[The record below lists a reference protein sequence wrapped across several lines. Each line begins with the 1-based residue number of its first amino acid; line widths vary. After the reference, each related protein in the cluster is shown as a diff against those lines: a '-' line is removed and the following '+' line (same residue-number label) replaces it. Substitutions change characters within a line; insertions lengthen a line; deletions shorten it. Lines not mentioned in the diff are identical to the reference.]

1 MNRILA
7 LALLICFLAFFS
19 ACTRTERATLS
30 LPTVTPT
37 ESTLQPSDT
46 PQPVTSTRTAT
57 ITLTATRRPPTLTP
71 TETLTPSRTPTA
83 TRRFW
88 TPTPTFTPTN
98 TATLD
103 PSRVILRFAGIGPM
117 SKLSSP
123 FNLVFYVQ
131 REYTGTTR
139 IEIIGEDGREI
150 YRKVFRTFYQ
160 SIPSRVSEE
169 IRFEIPAAS
178 EIARIQISTQDELGR
193 IMALNS
199 VRVLL
204 MSVGDS
210 QFTPPYELI
219 ERVVLRFPRWEG
231 EVTGGEVRVVG
242 MIRPFNNGPV
252 ILELVDQRG
261 AVIASRLLYFDAAIN
276 EFQHFE
282 TSLLYRIAEDT
293 PARIVLRQNDDRIP
307 GPAYIYSHEILLK
320 P

>member
-1 MNRILA
+1 MNRIISLIFLTCSLILLA
-7 LALLICFLAFFS
+7 

-30 LPTVTPT
+30 LPTITETAFTPEPTLTPTPVTPT
-37 ESTLQPSDT
+37 L
-46 PQPVTSTRTAT
+46 TAT
-57 ITLTATRRPPTLTP
+57 ITRTFTPQPPTLTP
-71 TETLTPSRTPTA
+71 TQTYTPSRTPTA

-88 TPTPTFTPTN
+88 TPTPTFTPTS

-103 PSRVILRFAGIGPM
+103 PSRVILRIASIGPM

-123 FNLVFYVQ
+123 FTLVFYVQ

-150 YRKVFRTFYQ
+150 YRKVFRTFQQ
-160 SIPSRVSEE
+160 SFPSRVSEE
-169 IRFEIPAAS
+169 IRFEIPAAG
-178 EIARIQISTQDELGR
+178 EVARIQLSTQDEFGR

-204 MSVGDS
+204 MSVGDN
-210 QFTPPYELI
+210 QFTPAHEAF
-219 ERVVLRFPRWEG
+219 ERVVLRFPRQEA
-231 EVTGGEVRVVG
+231 EISGGDLRIVG
-242 MIRPFNNGPV
+242 MVRPFNDSPV
-252 ILELVDQRG
+252 ILELVDQCG
-261 AVIASRLLYFDAAIN
+261 AVVSSRLLYFDATLN

-282 TSLLYRIAEDT
+282 TSLAYRIAEDT
-293 PARIVLRQNDDRIP
+293 PVRIVLRQNDDRIP